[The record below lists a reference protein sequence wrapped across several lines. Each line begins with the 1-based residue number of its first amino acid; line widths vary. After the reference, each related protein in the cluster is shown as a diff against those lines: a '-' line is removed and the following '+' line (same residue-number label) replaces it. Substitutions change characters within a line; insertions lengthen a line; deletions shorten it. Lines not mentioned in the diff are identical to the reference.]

1 MNLENYLV
9 FRLKIDRLSKPNS
22 ILAQIGICSVDALH
36 HNVKSTHENSNL
48 EKKLKVFLKSKFS

>member
-9 FRLKIDRLSKPNS
+9 LRLKIGRSSKPNS

-36 HNVKSTHENSNL
+36 HNVKNNNR
-48 EKKLKVFLKSKFS
+48 KLKFGEETEGILLNKQI